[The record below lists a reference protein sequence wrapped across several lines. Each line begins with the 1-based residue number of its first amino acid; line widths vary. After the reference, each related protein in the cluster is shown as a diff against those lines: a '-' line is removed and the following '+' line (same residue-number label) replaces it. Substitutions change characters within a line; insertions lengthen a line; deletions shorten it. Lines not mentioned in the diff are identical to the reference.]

1 VSDTRDLGNLGCD
14 AIDFD
19 RSDAPCVGA
28 SMTRFP
34 FALALCAVL
43 PAAARADELPPLS
56 IYGFARLDV
65 LADDARMSDI
75 AQPMYVMPD
84 AAANRGGELTMTPR
98 LSRVGLGIDTWQLGN
113 HATGEG
119 KLEVDFGGAGSTA
132 AIRLRHAYAA
142 VAFERTIE
150 LLAGQTADLL
160 SPLFPSAQNDTQLLF
175 AGNTGDRRPQIQ
187 LSITPGDR
195 LRAAA
200 GVATTGW
207 LSQTDLDDDGRL
219 DGTASMRPMLQ
230 WLIEYRQR
238 TRGDVLRVGVW
249 GHTAR
254 SELADG
260 TSYGG
265 SSVGMHL
272 YLPIARKLI
281 AFGEAY
287 TGSNLADIGGGI
299 AQSVNAMTREPIRGA
314 GGWLELAALATSRHM
329 LAAGA
334 TIDTARPSDL
344 ADGARERNQTFYGV
358 VRYKPLDALQLGVEY
373 VHWRTRYKAA
383 PDGVAN
389 RVNLHASV
397 LF

>member
-1 VSDTRDLGNLGCD
+1 
-14 AIDFD
+14 
-19 RSDAPCVGA
+19 
-28 SMTRFP
+28 MTRYP
-34 FALALCAVL
+34 IVLALCAVL
-43 PAAARADELPPLS
+43 APATARADDGELPPLS

-75 AQPMYVMPD
+75 AQAMYVMPD
-84 AAANRGGELTMTPR
+84 AAGNRGGELTMTPR
-98 LSRVGLGIDTWQLGN
+98 LSRIGLGIDTWRLGY
-113 HATGEG
+113 HMTGEG
-119 KLEVDFGGAGSTA
+119 KLEVDFGGAGGTA
-132 AIRLRHAYAA
+132 ALRLRQAYAA
-142 VAFERTIE
+142 AAFDHTVE

-187 LSITPGDR
+187 LTILPNDR
-195 LRAAA
+195 LRAAV
-200 GVATTGW
+200 GVATGGW
-207 LSQTDLDDDGRL
+207 LSQTDLDNDGRL
-219 DGTASMRPMLQ
+219 DGTASMRPMVQ
-230 WLIEYRQR
+230 WLLEYRR
-238 TRGDVLRVGVW
+238 RMRGDVLRLGVW

-281 AFGEAY
+281 ALGEAY
-287 TGSNLADIGGGI
+287 TGKNLADIGGGI
-299 AQSVNAMTREPIRGA
+299 DQAVNAMTREPIRGA
-314 GGWLELAALATSRHM
+314 GGWLELAAVASRRHM

-344 ADGARERNQTFYGV
+344 VDGARERNQTFYGV
-358 VRYKPLDALQLGVEY
+358 LRYKPLDAVQLGVEY

-383 PDGVAN
+383 PDGIAN
-389 RVNLHASV
+389 RVDLHASV